1 METKPEINDS
11 EVNKEPE
18 INGPKVKRSFFEWF
32 KHKWTSDPLFSTAIA
47 LVIMIILQTLVLGF
61 DYDSFGEWFQSWT
74 NNWINILRNNAGIA
88 IIALGMT
95 FVIMT
100 GGIDLAVGST
110 LVATGAFTMML
121 LDTGSKGLLGLVGL
135 SGVPA
140 FVVTILLVVL
150 FGYLLGMVIGVSIT
164 KGNVPPFIATL
175 GAMLIFRSVTQHFM
189 QGYNP
194 KVPVDFL
201 QIASFKIGNLMI
213 MPIIYWAII
222 AYILYYVSK
231 RTTFGRQI
239 IAVGSN
245 ERAAK
250 LSGVN
255 VNKIKLRVYALMGVL
270 VSIAAIIQVSRIGS
284 MDFSNAGRGM
294 EMDAIAAAVVG
305 GTSMSGGRGFI
316 LGTVYGML
324 IIAVVNNL
332 LNLFGVPP
340 FLREAFK
347 GIIVVG
353 AVLLQRKEK
362 TS

>member
-1 METKPEINDS
+1 MNPSIDQTTIK
-11 EVNKEPE
+11 NKK
-18 INGPKVKRSFFEWF
+18 NFLEWF
-32 KHKWTSDPLFSTAIA
+32 KYKWSNDPLFSIAIA
-47 LVIMIILQTLVLGF
+47 LIIMVILQTLVLGF
-61 DYDSFGEWFQSWT
+61 DYDSFGEWFQSWI
-74 NNWINILRNNAGIA
+74 NNWINILRNNAGTA
-88 IIALGMT
+88 IVALGMT

-110 LVATGAFTMML
+110 LVVTGAFSMML
-121 LDTGSKGLLGLVGL
+121 LDTGTKGFLGMMGIT
-135 SGVPA
+135 GAPA
-140 FVVTILLVVL
+140 FIITILLVL
-150 FGYLLGMVIGVSIT
+150 LAGYLLGSLIGVSIT

-175 GAMLIFRSVTQHFM
+175 GAMMIFRSVTQHFM

-194 KVPVDFL
+194 TVPVEFL
-201 QIASFKIGNLMI
+201 QFASFKIGNYMI

-231 RTTFGRQI
+231 RTTFGRHI

-250 LSGVN
+250 LSGIN
-255 VNKIKLRVYALMGVL
+255 VEKVKLKVYALMGLL

-305 GTSMSGGRGFI
+305 GTNMMGGRGFI

-324 IIAVVNNL
+324 IIAVMNNL

-347 GIIVVG
+347 GVIVIA
-353 AVLLQRKEK
+353 AVLLQKKEK

>member
-1 METKPEINDS
+1 MKPSIEQTRIK
-11 EVNKEPE
+11 NKK
-18 INGPKVKRSFFEWF
+18 NFFYWF
-32 KHKWTSDPLFSTAIA
+32 KYKWSNDPLFSIAIA
-47 LVIMIILQTLVLGF
+47 LIIMIILQTLVLGF
-61 DYDSFGEWFQSWT
+61 DYNSFGEWFQSWI
-74 NNWINILRNNAGIA
+74 NNWINILRNNAGTA
-88 IIALGMT
+88 IVALGMT

-110 LVATGAFTMML
+110 LVVTGAFSMML
-121 LDTGSKGLLGLVGL
+121 LDTGTKGLLGIMGIT
-135 SGVPA
+135 GVPA
-140 FVVTILLVVL
+140 IMITIVFVLLA
-150 FGYLLGMVIGVSIT
+150 GYLLGSLIGVSIT

-175 GAMLIFRSVTQHFM
+175 GAMMIFRSVTQHFM

-194 KVPVDFL
+194 TVPVEFL
-201 QIASFKIGNLMI
+201 QIASFKIGNYMI
-213 MPIIYWAII
+213 MPIVYWAVI

-231 RTTFGRQI
+231 RTTFGRHI

-250 LSGVN
+250 LSGIN
-255 VNKIKLRVYALMGVL
+255 VEKVKLRVYALMGLL

-305 GTSMSGGRGFI
+305 GTNMMGGRGFI

-324 IIAVVNNL
+324 IIAVMNNL

-347 GIIVVG
+347 GVIVIA
-353 AVLLQRKEK
+353 AVLLQKKEK
-362 TS
+362 AS

>member
-1 METKPEINDS
+1 MGNPS
-11 EVNKEPE
+11 
-18 INGPKVKRSFFEWF
+18 VKRNFFAWF
-32 KHKWTSDPLFSTAIA
+32 KYKWTHEPLFSIAIA

-61 DYDSFGEWFQSWT
+61 DYDSFGSWFQSWI
-74 NNWINILRNNAGIA
+74 NNWINILRNNAGIG

-95 FVIMT
+95 LVIMT

-110 LVATGAFTMML
+110 LVAAGALTMML
-121 LDTGSKGLLGLVGL
+121 LDTGSKGILGIFGL
-135 SGVPA
+135 TGFFA
-140 FVVTILLVVL
+140 YVVTIALVLL
-150 FGYLLGMVIGVSIT
+150 FGYLLGLLIGATIT
-164 KGNVPPFIATL
+164 KGKVPPFIATL
-175 GAMLIFRSVTQHFM
+175 GAMMIFRSVTQHFM

-194 KVPVDFL
+194 KVPMDFL
-201 QIASFKIGNLMI
+201 QIASFKIGNIMI
-213 MPIIYWAII
+213 MPIVYWAII

-245 ERAAK
+245 ERAAR

-255 VNKIKLRVYALMGVL
+255 VEKVKLRVYALMGIL

-305 GTSMSGGRGFI
+305 GTSMMGGRGFI

-324 IIAVVNNL
+324 IIAVMNNL

-347 GIIVVG
+347 GIIVVA

>member
-1 METKPEINDS
+1 MEMAQDK
-11 EVNKEPE
+11 K
-18 INGPKVKRSFFEWF
+18 KRNFIEWF
-32 KHKWTSDPLFSTAIA
+32 KYKWSNDPLFSIA
-47 LVIMIILQTLVLGF
+47 VALLIMIILQTLVLGF
-61 DYDSFGEWFQSWT
+61 DYDSFGSWFKSWT
-74 NNWINILRNNAGIA
+74 NNWINILRNNASVA

-110 LVATGAFTMML
+110 LVATGALSMIL
-121 LDTGSKGLLGLVGL
+121 LDTGARGILGMLGIA
-135 SGVPA
+135 GVPA
-140 FVVTILLVVL
+140 YILTIIIVL
-150 FGYLLGMVIGVSIT
+150 AFGYLLGALIGVTVT
-164 KGNVPPFIATL
+164 KGNVPPFIVTL

-189 QGYNP
+189 QGYNTTLP
-194 KVPVDFL
+194 TEFL
-201 QIASFKIGNLMI
+201 QIASFKFGNYMI
-213 MPIIYWAII
+213 MPILYWAVI

-231 RTTFGRQI
+231 RTVFGRQI

-245 ERAAK
+245 EKAAK

-255 VNKIKLRVYALMGVL
+255 VDKVKLRVYALMGLL
-270 VSIAAIIQVSRIGS
+270 VSIAAIIQVSRVGS

-305 GTSMSGGRGFI
+305 GTSMMGGRGFI

-324 IIAVVNNL
+324 IIAVMNNL

-347 GIIVVG
+347 GFIVIG
-353 AVLLQRKEK
+353 AVLLQKKER

>member
-1 METKPEINDS
+1 MGNDS
-11 EVNKEPE
+11 VN
-18 INGPKVKRSFFEWF
+18 NKRTFFGWF
-32 KHKWTSDPLFSTAIA
+32 GYKWSHEPLFSTAIA
-47 LVIMIILQTLVLGF
+47 LIIMIILQTLVLGF
-61 DYDSFGEWFQSWT
+61 DYDSFGSWFQSWI
-74 NNWINILRNNAGIA
+74 NNWINILRNNAGIG

-95 FVIMT
+95 FVIIT

-110 LVATGAFTMML
+110 LVVTGAFTMML
-121 LDTGSKGLLGLVGL
+121 IDTGTKGILGILGMT
-135 SGVPA
+135 GFPA
-140 FVVTILLVVL
+140 FVVTVILVLLV
-150 FGYLLGMVIGVSIT
+150 GYLLGLLIGATVT
-164 KGNVPPFIATL
+164 KGNVPPFIVTL
-175 GAMLIFRSVTQHFM
+175 GAMMIFRSVTQHFM

-194 KVPVDFL
+194 KVPIEFL
-201 QIASFKIGNLMI
+201 QIASFKIGNYMI
-213 MPIIYWAII
+213 MPILFWAII

-255 VNKIKLRVYALMGVL
+255 VNKVKMRVYALMGIL

-305 GTSMSGGRGFI
+305 GTSMAGGRGFI
-316 LGTVYGML
+316 MGTVFGML
-324 IIAVVNNL
+324 IIAVMNNL

-347 GIIVVG
+347 GFIVIG

>member
-1 METKPEINDS
+1 MDNATLKN
-11 EVNKEPE
+11 NR
-18 INGPKVKRSFFEWF
+18 NFFEWF
-32 KHKWTSDPLFSTAIA
+32 KYKWSDEPLFSTAIA
-47 LVIMIILQTLVLGF
+47 LIIMIILQTLVLGF
-61 DYDSFGEWFQSWT
+61 DYDSFGSWFQSWT
-74 NNWINILRNNAGIA
+74 NNWINILRNNAGTGIV
-88 IIALGMT
+88 ALGMT

-110 LVATGAFTMML
+110 LVATGAFSMLL
-121 LDTGSKGLLGLVGL
+121 LDTGTKGLLGMWGMT
-135 SGVPA
+135 GIPA
-140 FVVTILLVVL
+140 FIVTIIFVLLL
-150 FGYLLGMVIGVSIT
+150 GYLLGSLIGVTVT
-164 KGNVPPFIATL
+164 KGKVPPFIATL
-175 GAMLIFRSVTQHFM
+175 GAMMIFRSVTQHFT
-189 QGYNP
+189 QGYNTTIP
-194 KVPVDFL
+194 IEFL
-201 QIASFKIGNLMI
+201 QIASFKIGNYMI
-213 MPIIYWAII
+213 MPIIYWAVI

-245 ERAAK
+245 ERAAR

-255 VNKIKLRVYALMGVL
+255 VDKVKLRVYALMGIL

-294 EMDAIAAAVVG
+294 EMDAIAAAAVG
-305 GTSMSGGRGFI
+305 GTSMMGGRGFI

-324 IIAVVNNL
+324 IIAVMNNL

-347 GIIVVG
+347 GVIVIA
-353 AVLLQRKEK
+353 AVLLQKKEK

>member
-1 METKPEINDS
+1 MKPSINHTPIK
-11 EVNKEPE
+11 NKK
-18 INGPKVKRSFFEWF
+18 NFFVWF
-32 KHKWTSDPLFSTAIA
+32 SYKWSNDPLFSIAIA
-47 LVIMIILQTLVLGF
+47 LLIMVILQTLVLGF
-61 DYDSFGEWFQSWT
+61 DYDSFGEWFHSWT
-74 NNWINILRNNAGIA
+74 NNWINILRNNAGTA

-110 LVATGAFTMML
+110 LVVTGAFSMML
-121 LDTGSKGLLGLVGL
+121 LDTGTNGFLGMMGI

-140 FVVTILLVVL
+140 FIITILLVLVA
-150 FGYLLGMVIGVSIT
+150 GYLVGSLIGVSIT

-175 GAMLIFRSVTQHFM
+175 GAMMIFRSVTQHFM

-194 KVPVDFL
+194 TVPVEFL
-201 QIASFKIGNLMI
+201 QIASFKIGNYMI
-213 MPIIYWAII
+213 MPIIYWAVI

-231 RTTFGRQI
+231 RTTFGRHI

-250 LSGVN
+250 LSGIN
-255 VNKIKLRVYALMGVL
+255 VEKVKLRVYALMGLL

-305 GTSMSGGRGFI
+305 GTNMMGGRGFI

-324 IIAVVNNL
+324 IIAVMNNL

-347 GIIVVG
+347 GVIVIA
-353 AVLLQRKEK
+353 AVLLQKKER

>member
-1 METKPEINDS
+1 MDKANENS
-11 EVNKEPE
+11 
-18 INGPKVKRSFFEWF
+18 KRNFVAWF
-32 KHKWTSDPLFSTAIA
+32 KYKWTNDPLFSIAIA
-47 LVIMIILQTLVLGF
+47 LIIMIILQTLVLGF
-61 DYDSFGEWFQSWT
+61 DYDSFGEWFRSWI
-74 NNWINILRNNAGIA
+74 NNWINILRNNAGVA

-95 FVIMT
+95 LVIMT

-110 LVATGAFTMML
+110 LVATGAFTMVL
-121 LDTGSKGLLGLVGL
+121 LDTGSNGILGIFGLTGFM
-135 SGVPA
+135 A
-140 FVVTILLVVL
+140 YVVTILLVL
-150 FGYLLGMVIGVSIT
+150 LLGYLLGLLIGATIT
-164 KGNVPPFIATL
+164 KGKVPPFIATL
-175 GAMLIFRSVTQHFM
+175 GAMMIFRSVTQHFM
-189 QGYNP
+189 QGSNP
-194 KVPVDFL
+194 KVPVEFL
-201 QIASFKIGNLMI
+201 QIASFKIGNVMI
-213 MPIIYWAII
+213 MPIIYWGII

-255 VNKIKLRVYALMGVL
+255 VNKVKLRVYALMGLL

-305 GTSMSGGRGFI
+305 GTSMMGGRGFI

-324 IIAVVNNL
+324 IIAVMNNL

-347 GIIVVG
+347 GIIVVA

>member
-1 METKPEINDS
+1 MEETNDKKKQ
-11 EVNKEPE
+11 NF
-18 INGPKVKRSFFEWF
+18 IEWF
-32 KHKWTSDPLFSTAIA
+32 KYKWTNDPLFSIAIA
-47 LVIMIILQTLVLGF
+47 LIIMIVLQTLVLGF
-61 DYDSFGEWFQSWT
+61 DYDSFGSWFQSWT
-74 NNWINILRNNAGIA
+74 NNWINILRNNASVA

-110 LVATGAFTMML
+110 LVATGALSMIL
-121 LDTGSKGLLGLVGL
+121 LDTGTKGLLGIMGIT
-135 SGVPA
+135 GVPS
-140 FVVTILLVVL
+140 FILTIIIVL
-150 FGYLLGMVIGVSIT
+150 AFGYILGSLIGLTVT
-164 KGNVPPFIATL
+164 KGNVPPFIVTL

-189 QGYNP
+189 QGYNTTL
-194 KVPVDFL
+194 PVEFL
-201 QIASFKIGNLMI
+201 QIASFKIGNYMI

-245 ERAAK
+245 EKAAK

-255 VNKIKLRVYALMGVL
+255 VEKIKLRVYALMGLL
-270 VSIAAIIQVSRIGS
+270 VSIAAIIQVSRVGS

-305 GTSMSGGRGFI
+305 GTSMMGGRGFI

-324 IIAVVNNL
+324 IIAVMNNL

-347 GIIVVG
+347 GFIVIG
-353 AVLLQRKEK
+353 AVLLQKKER

>member
-1 METKPEINDS
+1 MTNNLS
-11 EVNKEPE
+11 
-18 INGPKVKRSFFEWF
+18 VKNNRNFFTWF
-32 KHKWTSDPLFSTAIA
+32 KYKWHHEPVFSTAIA
-47 LVIMIILQTLVLGF
+47 LIVMIIIQTLVLGF
-61 DYDSFGEWFQSWT
+61 NYDSFGSWFQSWL
-74 NNWINILRNNAGIA
+74 NNWINILRNNAGVG

-110 LVATGAFTMML
+110 LVATGAFAMVL
-121 LDTGSKGLLGLVGL
+121 LDTSTKGILGSLGVTGFPAILITIVLV
-135 SGVPA
+135 
-140 FVVTILLVVL
+140 ILM
-150 FGYLLGMVIGVSIT
+150 GYLLGLLIGTSIT
-164 KGNVPPFIATL
+164 KGSIPPFIATL
-175 GAMLIFRSVTQHFM
+175 GAMMIFRSVTQHFM

-194 KVPVDFL
+194 KVPIEFTQL
-201 QIASFKIGNLMI
+201 ASFKIGSYMI
-213 MPIIYWAII
+213 MPIVYWAII

-231 RTTFGRQI
+231 KTVFGRQI

-250 LSGVN
+250 LSGIN
-255 VNKIKLRVYALMGVL
+255 VNKVKLNVYALMGVL

-305 GTSMSGGRGFI
+305 GTSMLGGRGFI

-324 IIAVVNNL
+324 IIAVMNNL

-347 GIIVVG
+347 GFIVIA
-353 AVLLQRKEK
+353 AVLLQRKEQAA
-362 TS
+362 

>member
-1 METKPEINDS
+1 
-11 EVNKEPE
+11 
-18 INGPKVKRSFFEWF
+18 
-32 KHKWTSDPLFSTAIA
+32 
-47 LVIMIILQTLVLGF
+47 MIIVQTLVLGF
-61 DYDSFGEWFQSWT
+61 DYDSFGEWFQSWL
-74 NNWINILRNNAGIA
+74 NNWINILRNNAGTGIV
-88 IIALGMT
+88 ALGMT

-110 LVATGAFTMML
+110 LVATGAFSMIL
-121 LDTGSKGLLGLVGL
+121 LNTGSHGLLGGIGL
-135 SGVPA
+135 TGAPA
-140 FVVTILLVVL
+140 IMVTIILVLLL
-150 FGYLLGMVIGVSIT
+150 GYLLGSLIGLSIT
-164 KGNVPPFIATL
+164 KGKVPPFIATL
-175 GAMLIFRSVTQHFM
+175 GAMMIFRSVTQHFM
-189 QGYNP
+189 QGYNTTIP
-194 KVPVDFL
+194 MEFL
-201 QIASFKIGNLMI
+201 QIASFKMGNYML

-245 ERAAK
+245 EKAAR

-255 VNKIKLRVYALMGVL
+255 VEKVKHRVYILMGLL
-270 VSIAAIIQVSRIGS
+270 VSIASIIQVSRIGS

-305 GTSMSGGRGFI
+305 GTSMSGGRGLI

-324 IIAVVNNL
+324 IIAVMNNL

-347 GIIVVG
+347 GLIVIA
-353 AVLLQRKEK
+353 AVLLQKKEK

>member
-1 METKPEINDS
+1 MMTTSSQTKKKKSLWQRIS
-11 EVNKEPE
+11 Y
-18 INGPKVKRSFFEWF
+18 
-32 KHKWTSDPLFSTAIA
+32 KWSHDPLFSIGIA
-47 LVIMIILQTLVLGF
+47 LIIMIILQTLVLGF
-61 DYDSFGEWFQSWT
+61 DYPSVGDWWTSWT
-74 NNWINILRNNAGIA
+74 NNWINILRNNAGVGIV
-88 IIALGMT
+88 ALGMT

-110 LVATGAFTMML
+110 LVATGAFTMFL
-121 LDTGSKGLLGLVGL
+121 LDTGTKGILGSFGI

-140 FVVTILLVVL
+140 YVLTIGLVIL
-150 FGYLLGMVIGVSIT
+150 FGYLLGNLIGLTVT
-164 KGNVPPFIATL
+164 RGKVPPFIATL
-175 GAMLIFRSVTQHFM
+175 GAMMIFRSVTQHFT
-189 QGYNP
+189 QGYNTTLP
-194 KVPVDFL
+194 MGFL
-201 QIASFKIGNLMI
+201 NISSYKMGNYMI
-213 MPIIYWAII
+213 MPIIYWVII
-222 AYILYYVSK
+222 AAVLYFVSK

-245 ERAAK
+245 ERAAR

-255 VNKIKLRVYALMGVL
+255 VNAVKRRVYALMGVL

-305 GTSMSGGRGFI
+305 GTNMMGGRGFI

-324 IIAVVNNL
+324 IIAVMNNL

-347 GIIVVG
+347 GVIVIA
-353 AVLLQRKEK
+353 AVLLQKKQE
-362 TS
+362 TP